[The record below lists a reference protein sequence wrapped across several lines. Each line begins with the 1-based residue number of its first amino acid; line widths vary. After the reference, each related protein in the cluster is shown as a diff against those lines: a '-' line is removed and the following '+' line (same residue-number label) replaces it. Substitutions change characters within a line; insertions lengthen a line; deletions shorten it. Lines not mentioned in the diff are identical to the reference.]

1 MKAHHKRPP
10 EWTDRVNDLDNL
22 SAELRFSVWE
32 HRFFP
37 CETGRELLDS

>member
-1 MKAHHKRPP
+1 MKAHHNRPP
-10 EWTDRVNDLDNL
+10 ESTDRVNDLDNL
-22 SAELRFSVWE
+22 SASFVSVWK

>member
-10 EWTDRVNDLDNL
+10 ESTDPVNDLDNL
-22 SAELRFSVWE
+22 SASFVSVWK